1 MTPMENRSS
10 PAMTHYGMRIYNN
23 NAIMPS
29 FYANLEVR
37 YANYLPTPQVYNN
50 NVVDRSHV
58 AMSVSYS
65 HVNMHNSYS
74 STNMSRWSNHN
85 AYIFEHVSNIHNEF
99 VPPYSSTEPASHC
112 TPQTHMPMSNCYSR
126 ADMRASTDF
135 GQSLY
140 IAPDSIRMEVA
151 PNIVLSPPIASS
163 TFHSASPV
171 YSRVKES
178 SANTPTSSTNKSD
191 IDKGSGT
198 ELTIEDLPVE
208 YRRKFEAISLKTEEA
223 FMSRYDV
230 TSQRLVLR
238 DTESFAF
245 DIYKAMSKVEIT
257 TEQDNSSDDIQ
268 NSDCISVPSGNR
280 SASILGL
287 YPTAN
292 FKVESQDS
300 DDMHN

>member
-1 MTPMENRSS
+1 MCSIFDRKLRQHILMTPLENRSS
-10 PAMTHYGMRIYNN
+10 PVITHYGMRIYNN

-29 FYANLEVR
+29 FYANPEVR
-37 YANYLPTPQVYNN
+37 YANYLSTPQAYNN

-58 AMSVSYS
+58 AMPMSYN

-85 AYIFEHVSNIHNEF
+85 TYIFDHVSNIHNEF
-99 VPPYSSTEPASHC
+99 VPPYSSTEPVLHC

-126 ADMRASTDF
+126 ADMRASADF

-151 PNIVLSPPIASS
+151 PNMILSPPIVSS

-171 YSRVKES
+171 YSQVKES
-178 SANTPTSSTNKSD
+178 SANTPTSSTNRSD

-208 YRRKFEAISLKTEEA
+208 YHRKFEAISLKMEEA
-223 FMSRYDV
+223 FMTCYDV
-230 TSQRLVLR
+230 TSQGLVLR
-238 DTESFAF
+238 D
-245 DIYKAMSKVEIT
+245 I
-257 TEQDNSSDDIQ
+257 
-268 NSDCISVPSGNR
+268 
-280 SASILGL
+280 
-287 YPTAN
+287 
-292 FKVESQDS
+292 
-300 DDMHN
+300 